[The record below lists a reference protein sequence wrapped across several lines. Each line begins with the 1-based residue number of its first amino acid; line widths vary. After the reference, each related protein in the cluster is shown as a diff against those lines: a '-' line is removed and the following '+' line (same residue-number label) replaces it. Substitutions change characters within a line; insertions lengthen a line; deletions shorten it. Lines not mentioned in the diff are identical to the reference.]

1 MLYIN
6 LKIKLFN
13 MNIFILDT
21 DPALCAKYHCNK
33 HLVKM
38 ITEHNQIL
46 GSIAY
51 FARGVNKK
59 SEITS
64 AFIEKTFKG
73 FPRKVNGNIL
83 PYGIGYKNHPCTRW
97 AAMSISNYQWL
108 CTLNLY
114 MCKEYTK
121 RYGRKHAGEDITNW
135 YANNQP
141 KLPTLGLT
149 TFAQA
154 MPEDC
159 KNDNTVE
166 AYRTYYIKHKAG
178 FAKWPADSL
187 PNWWPLKN

>member
-21 DPALCAKYHCNK
+21 DPVLCAKYHCNK

-135 YANNQP
+135 YASNQP
-141 KLPTLGLT
+141 KLPSLGLT

>member
-1 MLYIN
+1 
-6 LKIKLFN
+6 

-21 DPALCAKYHCNK
+21 DPVLCAKYHCNK

-135 YANNQP
+135 YASNQP
-141 KLPTLGLT
+141 KLPSLGLT